1 MLLSQNQIQ
10 LQKKVDIYDI
20 YRNIREKTNK
30 KKESYEILLEKIY
43 KKIQK
48 AADNNSYTCY
58 YEIPTFIVG
67 YPIYNLNRCIA
78 YIISQIRQSGFI
90 AKFVNPNS
98 IYISWNP
105 TDIKLEKNK
114 FINDKK
120 LMLEEIIKDEEI
132 INLPN
137 KKILNLSIPNNTT
150 SIQLPINTN
159 FTNNHKIA
167 SMLKNNDN
175 NIINHTNE
183 LDHFFSNS
191 IKNNLNQNYFDN
203 SSIIPTQFPTKLPS
217 PISTNKKLE
226 YHPDNLKYD
235 PYKLT
240 LPMYNESL
248 KNNYDNIKTH
258 PFIGITKKFNSN
270 GKYILDLS

>member
-1 MLLSQNQIQ
+1 MLSHNQIQ
-10 LQKKVDIYDI
+10 LHKKVDIYDI

-58 YEIPTFIVG
+58 YEIPTFVVG
-67 YPIYNLNRCIA
+67 YPIYDLNRCIA

-90 AKFVNPNS
+90 AKFINPNN

-105 TDIKLEKNK
+105 TDIKLEKSK
-114 FINDKK
+114 FINNKK
-120 LMLEEIIKDEEI
+120 LMLEEIIKD
-132 INLPN
+132 
-137 KKILNLSIPNNTT
+137 KHILNPSNNNTFNLSLKKNQE

-167 SMLKNNDN
+167 STLKNK
-175 NIINHTNE
+175 NIIANQTNE
-183 LDHFFSNS
+183 FNQVFTYSTNNNDDSNTS
-191 IKNNLNQNYFDN
+191 IMPLQTLY
-203 SSIIPTQFPTKLPS
+203 KLPP

-226 YHPDNLKYD
+226 FHPENLKYD

-240 LPMYNESL
+240 LPMYNEKH
-248 KNNYDNIKTH
+248 KNDYDTNKH
-258 PFIGITKKFNSN
+258 PFIGITKKYNSN
-270 GKYILDLS
+270 GKYVLDLS